1 MFNIYEGL
9 NETSGVLLTLCI
21 ILTSGFLMT
30 RLTKLVKLPNVSG
43 FILAGMLIGP
53 YALNLVSAEVI
64 SRMGFVS
71 DIALA
76 FIAFDVG
83 KFFKR
88 ETVRGTGGK
97 TIAITL
103 FESLA
108 AGIAVAVSMRFI
120 FNLSWILSVLLGSIA
135 TATAPASTIMTI
147 NQYNAKGRFVNTLL
161 QVVAL
166 DDVVCLIVFSAVSA
180 LIKADG
186 TGGFAASDVLLP
198 ILYNL
203 AAVGMGFLAGYV
215 LSRIITPGRS
225 RENRLIL
232 VIALLLGICGVCALC
247 DVSPLLSCMACGA
260 AYVNSSKDG
269 MLFGEVNHFT
279 PPITS
284 AFFIISGINFDI
296 GALTVVGMMG
306 VCYFM
311 VRMAGKY
318 AGAYAGCLVAHEDR
332 RTRNCLGIALA
343 PQAGVAIGLAFLGQ
357 RMLPPEIGDMLLAIV
372 LSSSMLYEL
381 IGPVC
386 AKTALMLSGSIDG
399 YPHKRM
405 GKLRI
410 PVLKHPLITKGGKR

>member
-9 NETSGVLLTLCI
+9 NETSGVLLTLCV
-21 ILTSGFLMT
+21 ILTSGFLLT
-30 RLTKLVKLPNVSG
+30 RLTKLIKLPNVSG
-43 FILAGMLIGP
+43 FILAGILVGP
-53 YALNLVSAEVI
+53 YALNLVSAQVV
-64 SRMGFVS
+64 SRMGFIS

-83 KFFKR
+83 RFFKR
-88 ETVRGTGGK
+88 ETVRATGGK
-97 TIAITL
+97 TIVITL

-120 FNLSWILSVLLGSIA
+120 FNLSWAFSVLLGSIA

-166 DDVVCLIVFSAVSA
+166 DDVECLIVFSTVSA

-186 TGGFAASDVLLP
+186 SENFAAFDVLLP
-198 ILYNL
+198 ILYNI
-203 AAVGMGFLAGYV
+203 AAVGMGFFTGYLLNRV
-215 LSRIITPGRS
+215 ITPGRS

-247 DVSPLLSCMACGA
+247 DVSPLLACMACGA
-260 AYVNSSKDG
+260 AYINSSRDET
-269 MLFGEVNHFT
+269 LFCEINHFT

-296 GALTVVGMMG
+296 GALTAVGMMG
-306 VCYFM
+306 VCYFLI
-311 VRMAGKY
+311 RLAGKY
-318 AGAYAGCLVAHEDR
+318 AGAYAGCLAAHEDR
-332 RTRNCLGIALA
+332 RTRSCLGIALA

-357 RMLPPEIGDMLLAIV
+357 RMLPPEIGDMLLSIV

-381 IGPVC
+381 AGPVC
-386 AKTALMLSGSIDG
+386 AKTALTLSGSIVRDSDKG
-399 YPHKRM
+399 TEKPHT
-405 GKLRI
+405 
-410 PVLKHPLITKGGKR
+410 PVFKQPLINSKK